1 MLNRLIDFKKMRVF
15 LVYAVYLLI
24 AMLLQ
29 GLLFS
34 RLSILGVKGFVL
46 PAAAVAAGMFLGGVR
61 GAVFGICLGL
71 ITDMS
76 YTESTFMYTIV
87 FAIIGFGAGFAS
99 EFYINRSFMVFMV
112 LGTIAVALTGIVQLL
127 SAIIFG
133 GAELMQG
140 LLTVL
145 LQTALSIPPIALLY
159 LPFRNYKET
168 RQR

>member
-1 MLNRLIDFKKMRVF
+1 MLNRLIDMGKMRVF
-15 LVYAVYLLI
+15 LEYAVYLLL

-29 GLLFS
+29 SLLFS
-34 RLSILGVKGFVL
+34 RLIIFGVKGFIL

-71 ITDMS
+71 FTDLS
-76 YTESTFMYTIV
+76 FTDSTFMYTLV
-87 FAIIGFGAGFAS
+87 FSILGFGAGFAS

-133 GAELMQG
+133 GAELVQG

-145 LQTALSIPPIALLY
+145 LQTALSIPPVMLLY
-159 LPFRNYKET
+159 LPFKNHSDTK
-168 RQR
+168 